1 MPLEVSNTTHKT
13 YFVAFIKKKKIFMED
28 PYEDPYDLLVCW
40 EQRHILLPQSLS
52 RPKSSGKA
60 KV

>member
-28 PYEDPYDLLVCW
+28 PYEDPYDLLVC
-40 EQRHILLPQSLS
+40 
-52 RPKSSGKA
+52 
-60 KV
+60 